1 MNYSEILGAAK
12 YHNAIAISKQPRK
25 SNHSYTG
32 FCTDVFFDNPDNMNQ
47 FISIVELIVE
57 KFLAVSY
64 DSEYARVRVPCIVK

>member
-1 MNYSEILGAAK
+1 MNYSEIYGAALH
-12 YHNAIAISKQPRK
+12 HNAIAISKEPRK
-25 SNHSYTG
+25 SSHSYTG

-64 DSEYARVRVPCIVK
+64 EEDWARVRVPCIVK